1 MQFNAISRDFEK
13 AIIAQKSLALSLIL
27 LAAWKQSTI
36 SMSDFNRVNVVSD
49 VEDQSFQ
56 TKRSLL
62 KKMVLAVAAATW
74 IDMD

>member
-1 MQFNAISRDFEK
+1 MYQEISINRINAVPWYFEE
-13 AIIAQKSLALSLIL
+13 AIIAQKSLALSLDHTWL
-27 LAAWKQSTI
+27 
-36 SMSDFNRVNVVSD
+36 VNLVSD

-74 IDMD
+74 ISMD

>member
-1 MQFNAISRDFEK
+1 
-13 AIIAQKSLALSLIL
+13 
-27 LAAWKQSTI
+27 
-36 SMSDFNRVNVVSD
+36 MSDFNRVNVASD

-74 IDMD
+74 ISTDLYVTICSKEV

>member
-1 MQFNAISRDFEK
+1 M
-13 AIIAQKSLALSLIL
+13 
-27 LAAWKQSTI
+27 AAWKQSTD
-36 SMSDFNRVNVVSD
+36 SMSYFNRVNVVSD

-74 IDMD
+74 ISMD